1 MKKTTMPQGS
11 GASMRRKLYSA
22 LSMLLVSGIM
32 MVTSSYAWFVMSTA
46 PEVKGIQTQVGA
58 NGALE
63 IALLNQASW
72 DDLNQL
78 DMGDIDENAG
88 AAAATSTNLTWGNLV
103 NLESATYGL
112 GQITLLPSRLFIEED
127 ATTSDE
133 DGAAQAATYKI
144 NNTTLL
150 KTPKYGEDGRV
161 KGLDKAAAKDK
172 IYNGTNGFDT
182 EGKGVR
188 AIGTIANMSTYQLD
202 LSNAR
207 SQISTDTSAV
217 RAAASKALNANGGN
231 MADIVVRKALNK
243 AESFPVSDVENIL
256 KLAEEIEVSLD
267 HIEDALRQA
276 YAGYLATKAAATK
289 VPNDA
294 YKAALDEINKPETT
308 LTDLA
313 TKYPDAISDTAKLS
327 GYVDM
332 LSKMRKKVDD
342 AKTECNKYIL
352 DNSVV
357 TVTWEQIKAIILP
370 LINVDNVT
378 VNGNTI
384 DTLQKKLN
392 GEIKDENGDP
402 YNKYTLAMSLMDEG
416 GKLPITMATD
426 SGLLSDIADFAGD
439 YTATVT
445 VKNVQ
450 VGGDMGSIPVNV
462 KMSTATTYNPVH
474 LTNSSNELAKQELR
488 GGTAGTAITD
498 FYGYAI
504 DLAFRTN
511 ANDSHLLLQTD
522 PKNRIYDDGEN
533 EALQGGGS
541 YMTFKT
547 DAGLS
552 ATKMVKLMG
561 GVRVVFMDKDQ
572 NVLKLAKL
580 DTTLTK
586 EDYTEL
592 TEEVKTK
599 LNLKGNTYAYYLTGL
614 NTAGKETN
622 IQKSDLITKDQ
633 FDKLTNREAGSTAA
647 VVFDPA
653 NGTVTA
659 KLYLYSFSMTKA
671 KDVQTNAD
679 GTTTELETEHNTG
692 GITIGNKLTKAEIT
706 ALEADEPMIV
716 TALVYLDGSVVNN
729 SMVAASALQSMTGT
743 LNLQFS
749 SDVALQ
755 PAQNTALKDGEKNNT
770 GG

>member
-63 IALLNQASW
+63 IALLSQKSW
-72 DDLNQL
+72 DDLTQL

-88 AAAATSTNLTWGNLV
+88 AAAATSANLTWGNLV
-103 NLESATYGL
+103 NLASATYGL
-112 GQITLLPSRLFIEED
+112 GQITLLPSRLFITED
-127 ATTSDE
+127 ATTSSE
-133 DGAAQAATYKI
+133 DDAAQAATYKI
-144 NNTTLL
+144 NDTTLL
-150 KTPKYGEDGRV
+150 KTPRYGEDGRV
-161 KGLDKAAAKDK
+161 KGLDTTAKDK

-182 EGKGVR
+182 DGKGVR

-243 AESFPVSDVENIL
+243 AESFPVSDVKNIL
-256 KLAEEIEVSLD
+256 KLANEIEVSLD

-276 YAGYLATKAAATK
+276 YAGYLATKAAADGGVT
-289 VPNDA
+289 DA
-294 YKAALDEINKPETT
+294 NYKAALDEINKPETT

-313 TKYPDAISDTAKLS
+313 TNYPNAISGTAELS
-327 GYVDM
+327 KYVDK
-332 LSKMRKKVDD
+332 LSKMRKKVND
-342 AKTECNKYIL
+342 AKTECNRYISNN
-352 DNSVV
+352 DAVS
-357 TVTWEQIKAIILP
+357 WEEIKAIILP
-370 LINVDNVT
+370 LINVDGVT

-392 GEIKDENGDP
+392 GEIKDENGNK
-402 YNKYTLAMSLMDEG
+402 YNKYTLAMSLLVD
-416 GKLPITMATD
+416 GKLPITMATG

-445 VKNVQ
+445 VENVQ
-450 VGGDMGSIPVNV
+450 ISEGSSMPVPV
-462 KMSTATTYNPVH
+462 KMSTATKYNPVH

-511 ANDSHLLLQTD
+511 ANDSHLMLQTD

-586 EDYTEL
+586 EDYTVL
-592 TEEVKTK
+592 TDEVKTK
-599 LNLKGNTYAYYLTGL
+599 LNLKDNTYAYYLTGL
-614 NTAGKETN
+614 NVAGTETN
-622 IQKSDLITKDQ
+622 IQKSDLITQ
-633 FDKLTNREAGSTAA
+633 AQHDKLASRGENGTAA

-659 KLYLYSFSMTKA
+659 KLYLYSFSMTTKPNTDA
-671 KDVQTNAD
+671 AGKDL
-679 GTTTELETEHNTG
+679 GTTHQTG
-692 GITIGNKLTKAEIT
+692 GITIGDKLAKAEIT

-749 SDVALQ
+749 SDVTLH
-755 PAQNTALKDGEKNNT
+755 PAQNTALRDGEKNNT